1 MKTRGILVVSS
12 VVVLVVLFAS
22 YCVFSDHVDQ
32 SDGFI
37 ILHTNDTHCYYGEKG
52 ALGFSTLKALKD
64 QKEVEGNTVF
74 VIDAGDF
81 LQGNANGTITEG
93 EASVE
98 VMNVVGYDVGIPGN
112 HDFDFSFQTMM
123 ERISELDYPIICSNL
138 VYGST
143 GEDVFQEYIV
153 LEKGGIRLG
162 CFGLLTPDTKNTTM
176 AGNMGDTVVTDPIEA
191 SECMVALLQ
200 TMDVDYIVA
209 IGHIGITT
217 SATITSDYI
226 CHNVPGIDIF
236 VDGHSHTEMEDGRIC
251 DGSRELLES
260 DTVIVSTGAYNRTV
274 GVVTV
279 EKDGTIDAKLYRGEK
294 MNDETVDAVIDKVME
309 AIQELCGQK
318 VGETAIWLD
327 GERKDVR
334 TKETNLCN
342 LFADSMRIMTNSDA
356 ALVNGGDIRKSIDI
370 GDITLGDVYDV
381 NPFHNDV
388 LIVTA
393 TGQNI
398 RDAMEF
404 SLSHHGTMFGG
415 YLHISGFEVTWDPSK
430 DSGSRII
437 SMTKDGEEMSMS
449 ATYTVA
455 MTDFLATG
463 GDGNE
468 AFVGLDRVV
477 DVDQVQ
483 MVISYLEY
491 VGTITQDTIQ
501 MGRVVQIERAKPSA

>member
-22 YCVFSDHVDQ
+22 YCVFSDHDDQ

-64 QKEVEGNTVF
+64 QKEAEGNTVF

-143 GEDVFQEYIV
+143 GEEVFQEYIV

-191 SECMVALLQ
+191 SERMVALLQ

-217 SATITSDYI
+217 SATIMSDYI

-279 EKDGTIDAKLYRGEK
+279 EKDGT
-294 MNDETVDAVIDKVME
+294 
-309 AIQELCGQK
+309 
-318 VGETAIWLD
+318 
-327 GERKDVR
+327 
-334 TKETNLCN
+334 
-342 LFADSMRIMTNSDA
+342 
-356 ALVNGGDIRKSIDI
+356 
-370 GDITLGDVYDV
+370 
-381 NPFHNDV
+381 
-388 LIVTA
+388 
-393 TGQNI
+393 
-398 RDAMEF
+398 
-404 SLSHHGTMFGG
+404 MFGG

-437 SMTKDGEEMSMS
+437 SMTKDGEETSMS

-468 AFVGLDRVV
+468 AFVGWTGWSTWTRFRWSSP
-477 DVDQVQ
+477 
-483 MVISYLEY
+483 IWN
-491 VGTITQDTIQ
+491 T
-501 MGRVVQIERAKPSA
+501 SAR